1 MKTLKNII
9 SFTLLLFFFHSV
21 LAQDW
26 ECKDCPKRKIGLF
39 DLDVWVKN
47 PANFP
52 SDISQSNWVEMFMVA
67 GGIHDALFN
76 DDPSKECLNYY
87 DGQMAVIADL
97 DEQIYQHGNTNTS
110 LPPPSGTMD
119 GVDYLVSGIIANQES
134 DGATI
139 IKAFVQT
146 SGTGETVVEA
156 SIAYD
161 FSSSGIQNGK
171 NIAQQ
176 LTPLMSKIRAFEKKK
191 RNEDNEV
198 CIDPEGKGASIEIK
212 PEKEIIKVG
221 ETVNVKVK
229 LIDCDGIPIKNMKI
243 KLSSKG
249 GSFEPENLTTND
261 SGEAETKFIA
271 DCDPGIYNQIIE
283 FEHRFPYS
291 FDKNTSGSDEDF
303 EIEAGDKFQLIYKH
317 TSKQEYGGMFLLQ
330 STGNGEIPCTIN
342 WDSKPPT
349 IKGSG
354 VVKATWS
361 GNADQCKFVGN
372 SSFTLEFKGEVIY
385 NETGLAQIKLV
396 KSNISPL
403 GGEFKII
410 CGTITQTVPESM
422 PIPALEEDRILIFKF
437 LDGDTNAFDVPETD
451 THYSYKIKLDCK

>member
-1 MKTLKNII
+1 MKTRNDII
-9 SFTLLLFFFHSV
+9 SFTILLLLSFSM

-47 PANFP
+47 PANNP
-52 SDISQSNWVEMFMVA
+52 SDISQSDWAEMFMVA
-67 GGIHDALFN
+67 GGIHHALFN
-76 DDPSKECLNYY
+76 NDPSRECLNYY

-97 DEQIYQHGNTNTS
+97 DEQNYQYGNTDTS

-119 GVDYLVSGIIANQES
+119 GVDYLVSGIISNQKS
-134 DGATI
+134 DGTTI

-156 SIAYD
+156 TMPYD
-161 FSSSGIQNGK
+161 FSISGIQNGK
-171 NIAQQ
+171 NITQQ

-191 RNEDNEV
+191 RNEDQEV
-198 CIDPEGKGASIEIK
+198 CIDPEGKGASIEIN

-221 ETVNVKVK
+221 ETVNVKIK
-229 LIDCDGIPIKNMKI
+229 LIDCDGNPIKNMKV
-243 KLSSKG
+243 KLSPKG
-249 GSFEPENLTTND
+249 GRFEPKKLSTND

-271 DCDPGIYNQIIE
+271 DCDPGVFMQVLE

-291 FDKNTSGSDEDF
+291 FNKNTSGGDEDF
-303 EIEAGDKFQLIYKH
+303 EIEAGNKFQLVYKH
-317 TSKQEYGGMFLLQ
+317 TSKQEYGGAFLLQ
-330 STGNGEIPCTIN
+330 STGKGEIPCTIN

-354 VVKATWS
+354 KVNATWS

-372 SSFTLEFKGEVIY
+372 SSFSLDFKGEIIY
-385 NETGLAQIKLV
+385 DKTGLAQIKLI
-396 KSNISPL
+396 KTADSPL

-410 CGTITQTVPESM
+410 CGTVTQTVPESM
-422 PIPALEEDRILIFKF
+422 PIPALEEDRVLIFKF
-437 LDGDTNAFDVPETD
+437 TDGDTNAFDVPETD
-451 THYSYKIKLDCK
+451 THYSYQIKLKCK